1 MVQQPESDDEATIET
16 PRFEPVPLPDDEFK
30 DQLAQVIPHLRAF
43 GRSLSGSR
51 DLADDLVQE
60 TLLKAWAAR
69 KRFQAGTN
77 MRAWTFIILRNLF
90 LSQMRRARFKG
101 EWDEITASK
110 LLAAPASQDRHV
122 ELGDMQRALLHL
134 PQPQREALILVG
146 AGGFAYEEAAE
157 ICGCAVGTIKSR
169 VARGRVALEDLLTD
183 GKLPSRREHETDGSR
198 TALQSIM
205 SEVDELS
212 RDRDPRECSR
222 IPTGEIGAVARLSQ
236 ASRYDGFSRVCAEQ
250 SPRTSS
256 SERTSP
262 SIAKAWRRALPTPAW
277 TVGGAT
283 FTNRLEEAC
292 TMASILGLSVFTCLR
307 TRRER
312 PEFQT
317 LRALNVTD
325 LGCCM
330 NETQSERSG

>member
-1 MVQQPESDDEATIET
+1 MAGEISLTQEVGPLEDQDGQPE
-16 PRFEPVPLPDDEFK
+16 PPVPLSDGEFK
-30 DQLAQVIPHLRAF
+30 NELARVIPHLRAF
-43 GRSLSGSR
+43 GRSLSGNR

-101 EWDEITASK
+101 EWDELTASK

-169 VARGRVALEDLLTD
+169 VARGRVALEALLSE
-183 GKLPSRREHETDGSR
+183 GKLPSRRDHHADPDK
-198 TALQSIM
+198 TALQAIM
-205 SEVDELS
+205 GEVDDLS
-212 RDRDPRECSR
+212 RPR
-222 IPTGEIGAVARLSQ
+222 G
-236 ASRYDGFSRVCAEQ
+236 
-250 SPRTSS
+250 
-256 SERTSP
+256 
-262 SIAKAWRRALPTPAW
+262 
-277 TVGGAT
+277 
-283 FTNRLEEAC
+283 
-292 TMASILGLSVFTCLR
+292 
-307 TRRER
+307 
-312 PEFQT
+312 
-317 LRALNVTD
+317 
-325 LGCCM
+325 
-330 NETQSERSG
+330 

>member
-1 MVQQPESDDEATIET
+1 MAGEQPAELDDIEADAVAAA
-16 PRFEPVPLPDDEFK
+16 EPVPLPDNEFK

-101 EWDEITASK
+101 DWDEITASR

-122 ELGDMQRALLHL
+122 ELSDMQRALLHL

-169 VARGRVALEDLLTD
+169 VARGRVALENLLAD
-183 GKLPSRREHETDGSR
+183 GKLPSRREHETDPNQS
-198 TALQSIM
+198 ALQSIM
-205 SEVDELS
+205 SEVDDLS
-212 RDRDPRECSR
+212 KDRDP
-222 IPTGEIGAVARLSQ
+222 GGRL
-236 ASRYDGFSRVCAEQ
+236 D
-250 SPRTSS
+250 
-256 SERTSP
+256 
-262 SIAKAWRRALPTPAW
+262 
-277 TVGGAT
+277 
-283 FTNRLEEAC
+283 EE
-292 TMASILGLSVFTCLR
+292 
-307 TRRER
+307 
-312 PEFQT
+312 
-317 LRALNVTD
+317 
-325 LGCCM
+325 
-330 NETQSERSG
+330 

>member
-1 MVQQPESDDEATIET
+1 MATARRAQRVGLSLTEVREDRPAT
-16 PRFEPVPLPDDEFK
+16 AGAEPVPLPDDEFK

-101 EWDEITASK
+101 EWDELTASK

-169 VARGRVALEDLLTD
+169 VARGRVALEALLSE
-183 GKLPSRREHETDGSR
+183 GKLPSRREHPTDANK

-205 SEVDELS
+205 SEVDDLS
-212 RDRDPRECSR
+212 RDH
-222 IPTGEIGAVARLSQ
+222 G
-236 ASRYDGFSRVCAEQ
+236 
-250 SPRTSS
+250 
-256 SERTSP
+256 
-262 SIAKAWRRALPTPAW
+262 
-277 TVGGAT
+277 
-283 FTNRLEEAC
+283 
-292 TMASILGLSVFTCLR
+292 
-307 TRRER
+307 
-312 PEFQT
+312 
-317 LRALNVTD
+317 
-325 LGCCM
+325 
-330 NETQSERSG
+330 

>member
-1 MVQQPESDDEATIET
+1 MTELSIAYVDGGHLNQPEPSGEAERERI
-16 PRFEPVPLPDDEFK
+16 EPVPLPDNEFK

-110 LLAAPASQDRHV
+110 MLAAPASQDRHV

-169 VARGRVALEDLLTD
+169 VARGRVALEALLAE
-183 GKLPSRREHETDGSR
+183 GKLPSRHEHENVSGQ
-198 TALQSIM
+198 TALQTIM
-205 SEVDELS
+205 NEVDDLS
-212 RDRDPRECSR
+212 RDRLPNS
-222 IPTGEIGAVARLSQ
+222 GE
-236 ASRYDGFSRVCAEQ
+236 
-250 SPRTSS
+250 
-256 SERTSP
+256 
-262 SIAKAWRRALPTPAW
+262 K
-277 TVGGAT
+277 
-283 FTNRLEEAC
+283 
-292 TMASILGLSVFTCLR
+292 
-307 TRRER
+307 
-312 PEFQT
+312 
-317 LRALNVTD
+317 
-325 LGCCM
+325 
-330 NETQSERSG
+330 

>member
-1 MVQQPESDDEATIET
+1 MSSNKAYQQNAGESAQTGRVQVSDDEEKKSGS
-16 PRFEPVPLPDDEFK
+16 EPPTELIPLPDDEFK

-101 EWDEITASK
+101 EWDDVTASRI
-110 LLAAPASQDRHV
+110 LAAPASQDRHV

-169 VARGRVALEDLLTD
+169 VARGRVALEALMSG
-183 GKLPSRREHETDGSR
+183 GKLPSRRQHKTDPDKS
-198 TALQSIM
+198 ALQEIM
-205 SEVDELS
+205 GEVDELS
-212 RDRDPRECSR
+212 RDR
-222 IPTGEIGAVARLSQ
+222 G
-236 ASRYDGFSRVCAEQ
+236 
-250 SPRTSS
+250 
-256 SERTSP
+256 
-262 SIAKAWRRALPTPAW
+262 
-277 TVGGAT
+277 
-283 FTNRLEEAC
+283 
-292 TMASILGLSVFTCLR
+292 
-307 TRRER
+307 
-312 PEFQT
+312 
-317 LRALNVTD
+317 
-325 LGCCM
+325 
-330 NETQSERSG
+330 

>member
-1 MVQQPESDDEATIET
+1 MSERLAEEEAEDIRAAAEPIPLSD
-16 PRFEPVPLPDDEFK
+16 PEFK

-110 LLAAPASQDRHV
+110 LLAAPASQDRHI
-122 ELGDMQRALLHL
+122 ELSDMQRALLHL

-169 VARGRVALEDLLTD
+169 VARGRVALESLLNE
-183 GKLPSRREHETDGSR
+183 GKLPSRREYDGGNQ
-198 TALQSIM
+198 TPLQSIM
-205 SEVDELS
+205 HEVDELS
-212 RDRDPRECSR
+212 RDRDPDR
-222 IPTGEIGAVARLSQ
+222 GE
-236 ASRYDGFSRVCAEQ
+236 E
-250 SPRTSS
+250 
-256 SERTSP
+256 
-262 SIAKAWRRALPTPAW
+262 
-277 TVGGAT
+277 
-283 FTNRLEEAC
+283 
-292 TMASILGLSVFTCLR
+292 
-307 TRRER
+307 
-312 PEFQT
+312 
-317 LRALNVTD
+317 
-325 LGCCM
+325 
-330 NETQSERSG
+330 

>member
-1 MVQQPESDDEATIET
+1 LTEQRGAAAHPDRMTELSSAYPDGGSLGQQPEDEDDIET
-16 PRFEPVPLPDDEFK
+16 PRFEPVPLPDNEFK

-110 LLAAPASQDRHV
+110 MLAAPASQDRHV
-122 ELGDMQRALLHL
+122 ELTDMQRALLHL

-169 VARGRVALEDLLTD
+169 VARGRVALEALLTD
-183 GKLPSRREHETDGSR
+183 GKLPSRREHENEGGRS
-198 TALQSIM
+198 ALQSIM

-212 RDRDPRECSR
+212 RDRDPE
-222 IPTGEIGAVARLSQ
+222 
-236 ASRYDGFSRVCAEQ
+236 D
-250 SPRTSS
+250 
-256 SERTSP
+256 
-262 SIAKAWRRALPTPAW
+262 
-277 TVGGAT
+277 
-283 FTNRLEEAC
+283 
-292 TMASILGLSVFTCLR
+292 
-307 TRRER
+307 
-312 PEFQT
+312 
-317 LRALNVTD
+317 
-325 LGCCM
+325 
-330 NETQSERSG
+330 

>member
-1 MVQQPESDDEATIET
+1 MAVDQPADFDEAET
-16 PRFEPVPLPDDEFK
+16 GNLPAAEPVPLPDNEFK

-101 EWDEITASK
+101 DWDELTASK

-122 ELGDMQRALLHL
+122 ELSDMQRALLHL

-169 VARGRVALEDLLTD
+169 VARGRVALENLLAE
-183 GKLPSRREHETDGSR
+183 GKLPSRREHETNPNQS
-198 TALQSIM
+198 ALQSIM
-205 SEVDELS
+205 SEVDDLS
-212 RDRDPRECSR
+212 KDRDPR
-222 IPTGEIGAVARLSQ
+222 
-236 ASRYDGFSRVCAEQ
+236 
-250 SPRTSS
+250 
-256 SERTSP
+256 
-262 SIAKAWRRALPTPAW
+262 
-277 TVGGAT
+277 
-283 FTNRLEEAC
+283 
-292 TMASILGLSVFTCLR
+292 
-307 TRRER
+307 
-312 PEFQT
+312 
-317 LRALNVTD
+317 
-325 LGCCM
+325 
-330 NETQSERSG
+330 SGDFDD

>member
-1 MVQQPESDDEATIET
+1 MTEFSASYSNGASLSHTPASVDDEVEEVR
-16 PRFEPVPLPDDEFK
+16 PEPVPLPDNEFK

-110 LLAAPASQDRHV
+110 MLAAPASQDRHV
-122 ELGDMQRALLHL
+122 ELTDMQRALLHL

-169 VARGRVALEDLLTD
+169 VARGRVALEALLTE
-183 GKLPSRREHETDGSR
+183 GKLPSRREHENEGGRS
-198 TALQSIM
+198 ALQSIM

-212 RDRDPRECSR
+212 RDRDP
-222 IPTGEIGAVARLSQ
+222 
-236 ASRYDGFSRVCAEQ
+236 
-250 SPRTSS
+250 
-256 SERTSP
+256 
-262 SIAKAWRRALPTPAW
+262 
-277 TVGGAT
+277 
-283 FTNRLEEAC
+283 EE
-292 TMASILGLSVFTCLR
+292 
-307 TRRER
+307 E
-312 PEFQT
+312 
-317 LRALNVTD
+317 
-325 LGCCM
+325 
-330 NETQSERSG
+330 

>member
-1 MVQQPESDDEATIET
+1 MCSNDAYHQAGADTSAEVQTGRISLTEEDDDDLEIET
-16 PRFEPVPLPDDEFK
+16 ERPEPVPLPDDEFK
-30 DQLAQVIPHLRAF
+30 DQLGQVIPHLRAF

-101 EWDEITASK
+101 EWDDITASK
-110 LLAAPASQDRHV
+110 ILAAPASQDRHV

-169 VARGRVALEDLLTD
+169 VARGRVALEALLSG
-183 GKLPSRREHETDGSR
+183 GKLPSRRQHKTDPNKS
-198 TALQSIM
+198 ALQEIM
-205 SEVDELS
+205 GEVDELS
-212 RDRDPRECSR
+212 RDR
-222 IPTGEIGAVARLSQ
+222 G
-236 ASRYDGFSRVCAEQ
+236 
-250 SPRTSS
+250 
-256 SERTSP
+256 
-262 SIAKAWRRALPTPAW
+262 
-277 TVGGAT
+277 
-283 FTNRLEEAC
+283 
-292 TMASILGLSVFTCLR
+292 
-307 TRRER
+307 
-312 PEFQT
+312 
-317 LRALNVTD
+317 
-325 LGCCM
+325 
-330 NETQSERSG
+330 